1 MRRVQETK
9 SVTPCPGIEPGASAW
24 QAEML
29 PTTPTRTASSE
40 VRTRDLTLTKR
51 MLCQLSY
58 RGNRL
63 LPTRIELATLG
74 LWDPRAANCA
84 TGAVFRSE
92 STLDRILIHRGVLAE
107 KLFFSGDPRLFLESS
122 IYKVSRTL
130 KPKQIYILWQMY
142 CVVKTYF
149 KAVFKDLSFCH
160 TAIITL
166 FAIVT
171 WVRLSQKHI
180 TPNTRYRLS
189 SQGNVDLAYCG
200 IIRLTTSFLA
210 RFKSTPIEEQ

>member
-142 CVVKTYF
+142 CVVKKYF
-149 KAVFKDLSFCH
+149 KAIFKDFPFCH
-160 TAIITL
+160 TAIITTL
-166 FAIVT
+166 
-171 WVRLSQKHI
+171 
-180 TPNTRYRLS
+180 
-189 SQGNVDLAYCG
+189 QGWVDLAAMLEKLQMDRVALLLDGEPWKEKNLLCKPE
-200 IIRLTTSFLA
+200 TKLA
-210 RFKSTPIEEQ
+210 LH